1 MNKEIRCIAITKEK
15 WRRINGT
22 VTPPPPPLR
31 NGKSC
36 NPSTFEYSVTFY

>member
-22 VTPPPPPLR
+22 VTPPPPLR

>member
-22 VTPPPPPLR
+22 VTPPPHLETV
-31 NGKSC
+31 KA
-36 NPSTFEYSVTFY
+36 VTLALLSIQ

>member
-22 VTPPPPPLR
+22 VTPPLR

>member
-22 VTPPPPPLR
+22 VTPPHLETV
-31 NGKSC
+31 KA
-36 NPSTFEYSVTFY
+36 VTLALLSIQ